1 MEENGLIVVVC
12 HDSRCKECTY
22 ESIPR
27 CRELAP
33 TEKSVNHYSKAM
45 LLEPT
50 RNLLHLGGVE
60 KTIPL
65 GPPWLMEGWETI
77 FITDYESI
85 MKTSD
90 GIIDA
95 YPVGPYLSVFIM
107 NDENNL
113 EHAAIPRIRT
123 KLELE
128 LLKTLVMDSGESGK
142 NLTRFRLPITERL
155 RQISSN
161 IAEEISQSI
170 PEVNH
175 ITRKTIAD
183 IAAYESVVLGP
194 IFPILLDD
202 EVEEVYLDRPGT
214 RVYFDHRRFGRCESN
229 IVITDKDVSRLV
241 TLVRA
246 ESNFHLDYRNPSL
259 KSNIELL
266 DVTFR
271 VSMSLPPLHPDG
283 LHLEI
288 RRPRQIPY
296 SIADLILNKTLTVES
311 AALLI
316 LAVSSRM
323 NITITGGPGV
333 GKTTLLTALEE
344 YTPRAWRKI
353 YIEDA
358 VESRIREGHHQVR
371 LQVDPVD
378 EVNGL
383 FNKST
388 EIVKSLHRSP
398 DYVILG
404 EIQTDDHSNALF
416 QSIAAGLR
424 SMQTCHS
431 DCASSLISRWTLNHR
446 IESPNIAMMDLI
458 VTLERPT
465 PGKSPRRIKE
475 IVEIRRET
483 KDGLL
488 SFIGLNKIYDVQS
501 SNKKVGGWAIDG
513 AFQWRAKEAGVV
525 NHLPAFD
532 ALVDALNGDTSILDA
547 NDCGSLVDRLWSAG
561 DPMRFMSN
569 P

>member
-1 MEENGLIVVVC
+1 
-12 HDSRCKECTY
+12 
-22 ESIPR
+22 
-27 CRELAP
+27 
-33 TEKSVNHYSKAM
+33 M

-50 RNLLHLGGVE
+50 RNLLHLRGSE
-60 KTIPL
+60 KNIPL
-65 GPPWLMEGWETI
+65 GPPWHMKGWETI
-77 FITDYESI
+77 YIANYESI
-85 MKTSD
+85 MKTSES
-90 GIIDA
+90 IIDA
-95 YPVGPYLSVFIM
+95 YTVGPYLSVFRM
-107 NDENNL
+107 NDENHL
-113 EHAAIPRIRT
+113 EHSAIPRIRT

-128 LLKTLVMDSGESGK
+128 LLKTLVVDSGKSGK
-142 NLTRFRLPITERL
+142 KLARLRLPITKRL
-155 RQISSN
+155 GQISLN
-161 IAEEISQSI
+161 IIKEISKSI
-170 PEVNH
+170 PEINH
-175 ITRKTIAD
+175 STRKTIAD
-183 IAAYESVVLGP
+183 IAAYESIVLGP
-194 IFPILLDD
+194 MFPILLDD
-202 EVEEVYLDRPGT
+202 EVEEIYLDRPET
-214 RVYFDHRRFGRCESN
+214 SVYFDHRRFGRCESN
-229 IVITDKDVSRLV
+229 IVITDEDVSRLV

-288 RRPRQIPY
+288 RRPRQKPY
-296 SIADLILNKTLTVES
+296 SITDLIQNKTLSVES

-344 YTPRAWRKI
+344 YTPKAWRKI

-358 VESRIREGHHQVR
+358 VESRIREGHHQIR

-378 EVNGL
+378 EVRGL
-383 FNKST
+383 FDKST

-404 EIQTDDHSNALF
+404 EIQTNDHSRALF

-424 SMQTCHS
+424 SIQTCHS
-431 DCASSLISRWTLNHR
+431 DCASSLVSRWALNHR
-446 IESPNIAMMDLI
+446 IESSNIAMMDLI

-465 PGKSPRRIKE
+465 PGKSLRRIKE

-488 SFIGLNKIYDVQS
+488 SFLGLNKIFDVQS
-501 SNKKVGGWAIDG
+501 PNKKVGGWAFDG
-513 AFQWRAKEAGVV
+513 AFEWRAKEAGVE

-532 ALVDALNGDTSILDA
+532 ALVDALNGNASVLDA
-547 NDCGSLVDRLWSAG
+547 NDCVSLVDRLWSDG
-561 DPMRFMSN
+561 NPMRFMSN